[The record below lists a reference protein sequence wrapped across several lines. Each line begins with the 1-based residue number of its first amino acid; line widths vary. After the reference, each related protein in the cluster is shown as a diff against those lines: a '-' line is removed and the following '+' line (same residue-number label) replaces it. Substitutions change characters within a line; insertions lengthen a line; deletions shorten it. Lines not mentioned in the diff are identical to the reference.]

1 MKQVSITRDI
11 AARPKAV
18 WRVLTDPD
26 ALTRDTGI
34 TRFNGALADGQRI
47 ILQAEVSEE
56 RTFNLVVTEFDA
68 PRRMVWSS
76 GVGRVFRSERVFTLT
91 PQGDGTRFE
100 MTERF
105 SGLLLPFIWRTMPD
119 LNPSFEQFA
128 QAIAAQA
135 EGASAPA

>member
-1 MKQVSITRDI
+1 
-11 AARPKAV
+11 
-18 WRVLTDPD
+18 
-26 ALTRDTGI
+26 
-34 TRFNGALADGQRI
+34 
-47 ILQAEVSEE
+47 
-56 RTFNLVVTEFDA
+56 
-68 PRRMVWSS
+68 MVWSS

>member
-18 WRVLTDPD
+18 WRVLTDPE

-56 RTFNLVVTEFDA
+56 RTFNLVVTAFDA

-76 GVGRVFRSERVFTLT
+76 SVGRVFRSERVFTLT